1 MELSEVEERLQALR
15 KKRTRVERYVS
26 DWIAQAIRTLKR
38 CEPGHSAPATPEA
51 VLNVVMTL
59 AKEQA
64 LLDMIRLE
72 ERLLSEQLKQWKALV
87 QETGA

>member
-1 MELSEVEERLQALR
+1 M
-15 KKRTRVERYVS
+15 
-26 DWIAQAIRTLKR
+26 
-38 CEPGHSAPATPEA
+38 G
-51 VLNVVMTL
+51 VMTL